1 MKYQVPRLKTHQIQ
15 TRNQSRNMGMDS
27 LGIAEGRKSVSD
39 SKSGLEKLDSGN
51 SVFLFTILFQGHLG
65 LLKDVTSFIWHV
77 PAPLSLCFCHG
88 KTSGPPPSN
97 LEPPLPPA

>member
-27 LGIAEGRKSVSD
+27 LLGIAEGRKSVSD

-51 SVFLFTILFQGHLG
+51 SVFLCTILIE
-65 LLKDVTSFIWHV
+65 VTWDFR
-77 PAPLSLCFCHG
+77 
-88 KTSGPPPSN
+88 KM
-97 LEPPLPPA
+97 